1 MTEKSVITKVMAMAQ
16 SLNLAV
22 VNVEDATLVNLNDV
36 TVGNLE
42 QYVGE
47 LRLQGKDGLVGNI
60 ELRAQNPFDHTQFEK
75 TLDVTV
81 SEKESK
87 SYLNVAFN
95 KIETLSDCEA
105 YFTGLKFTFA
115 PLAAV

>member
-1 MTEKSVITKVMAMAQ
+1 MKEKSLIKRAMKLA
-16 SLNLAV
+16 SDLNHAV
-22 VNVEDATLVNLNDV
+22 VDVEEATLVNLNDV

-42 QYVGE
+42 YYAGE
-47 LRLQGKDGLVGNI
+47 LRLQGKDGLVGNV

-75 TLDVTV
+75 TLDVNV
-81 SEKESK
+81 AEKESK
-87 SYLNVAFN
+87 SYLNVGFN